1 MKSYTPPPRARGS
14 RFGACGIGGADFW
27 VRTTEN
33 GEGAF
38 VFCSEEVF
46 QREIDDAVERALYA
60 ERVKDAVAKGYAALA
75 GGETVEGTAAARAAV
90 ARMRAARG

>member
-60 ERVKDAVAKGYAALA
+60 CNSSGLSLLRGPAL
-75 GGETVEGTAAARAAV
+75 V
-90 ARMRAARG
+90 